1 MASLIT
7 PQFERYVAEQTIARG
22 TVQFDEFIFANIPG
36 LNENNLAQHLTIPT
50 SAQIV
55 HRQAVSQSGVI
66 NENAVVYSVTIGTE
80 VGDFDFNFI
89 GLINRSKNLLAVAV
103 QTDTVKKIRNK
114 NAVQGNS
121 ITRNML
127 LEFSGAKALTGINVN
142 ANTWQIDFTVRL
154 HGLDEKIR
162 LTNRDLYGRA
172 VFFDDS
178 FLVKRKTGNQ
188 FTIQPG
194 NAYVE
199 GVRMDLGTEH
209 HLTANSLPCSIYAD
223 VVHHCTVT
231 GEYQTEIKYLTQSKA
246 DYVDTANRQHYVQIL
261 ADIDSQ
267 GNVTDRRL
275 LSPFLGMNP
284 LTLDDTTENTQ
295 DKLGHTH
302 KLPIASIK
310 KRGITKLS
318 SATNS
323 DSETQAATS
332 KAVKT
337 AYDKAVE
344 AKTTADGKVGLNGNE
359 SINGEKTFENRI
371 VAKRNI
377 RISDNPHYA
386 SYGDHLNIGANNGD
400 CWFEYKSSNREIGTL
415 RMHANGD
422 FTYKRNKIYHEGAK
436 PQFNTDI
443 EDKPDTLAGYG
454 IRNFKVEQGQGD
466 ANGYKTDGNYYL
478 ASGQNLPENGEWH
491 IEVVSGGATNAVRQI
506 ARKANDNK
514 IKTRFFNG
522 SNWSEWKDAGGD
534 GVPIGAVVSFPRAV
548 TNPVGFLRAD
558 GSTFSQQTFPDLYRT
573 LGDSNKLPDLTRSDV
588 GMTAYFAVDNIPAGW
603 IAFDEIATQ
612 VTEQRYPEL
621 YRHLIDKYGSI
632 NSVPKVADRFLRN
645 AGNGLSVGQT
655 QEDEFKRHTHK
666 VFAHWLEHP
675 SSSLIGYINNNDKLD
690 AGLVSTVSDDNWTDN
705 GWLTPKLDSKMAT
718 GGDETRPKSLVLK
731 LCIKALNSFD
741 DVVFWIKSHGEVT
754 NAGALDAGRLA
765 QGLQNKADRNHTHT
779 VSQITDFNQSVRE
792 IVTQSITQN
801 LAETGW
807 CKLPN
812 GMILQW
818 GLAVL
823 NRGYGRTTDTYITFP
838 IRFPSSCFNVVMSYG
853 VMTDKRVT
861 QDPVLASLDQTGMTV
876 RQQSDRDVVIYW
888 RAIGV

>member
-103 QTDTVKKIRNK
+103 QTDAVKKIRNK

-194 NAYVE
+194 TAYVE
-199 GVRMDLGTEH
+199 GVRMDLTALYN
-209 HLTANSLPCSIYAD
+209 LTANNLPCSVYAD
-223 VVHHCTVT
+223 LVHHCTVT
-231 GEYQTEIKYLTQSKA
+231 GEYQTEIKYLTQSKP

-284 LTLDDTTENTQ
+284 LTLDDTTENIK
-295 DKLGHTH
+295 DERGHTH
-302 KLPIASIK
+302 KLPIASLVKKGIVKLFSGYDSDAEDMAATPKAIK
-310 KRGITKLS
+310 GLKTLIDAITRNLGNYIPNSKKS
-318 SATNS
+318 SAVNS
-323 DSETQAATS
+323 NSADTVATS
-332 KAVKT
+332 AAVKT
-337 AYDKAVE
+337 AYD
-344 AKTTADGKVGLNGNE
+344 L
-359 SINGEKTFENRI
+359 
-371 VAKRNI
+371 
-377 RISDNPHYA
+377 
-386 SYGDHLNIGANNGD
+386 ANS
-400 CWFEYKSSNREIGTL
+400 KQSPAT
-415 RMHANGD
+415 
-422 FTYKRNKIYHEGAK
+422 
-436 PQFNTDI
+436 
-443 EDKPDTLAGYG
+443 TLAEYG
-454 IRNFKVEQGQGD
+454 IENFKVEPFVGD
-466 ANGYKTDGNYYL
+466 INTLKTDGIYAITQ
-478 ASGQNLPENGEWH
+478 ASRSQNLPVAGNSCH
-491 IEVVSGGATNAVRQI
+491 IQVI
-506 ARKANDNK
+506 
-514 IKTRFFNG
+514 
-522 SNWSEWKDAGGD
+522 AGGD
-534 GVPIGAVVSFPRAV
+534 GHWCRQIAYIAYSTDMYERHQTSYQTDSWSAWKKLNTDGIPIGAVVSFPRAV
-548 TNPVGFLRAD
+548 TNPVGFLKAN
-558 GSTFSQQTFPDLYRT
+558 GTTFNQQTFPDLYRT
-573 LGDSNKLPDLTRSDV
+573 LGNSNKLPDLTRSDV
-588 GMTAYFAVDNIPAGW
+588 GMTAYFAVDNIPNGW

-632 NSVPKVADRFLRN
+632 ASVPKVADRFLRN

-655 QEDEFKRHTHK
+655 QEDELKRHTHK
-666 VFAHWLEHP
+666 VFSSEP
-675 SSSLIGYINNNDKLD
+675 SHRSASIEGLKNDNNLLD
-690 AGLVSTVSDDNWTDN
+690 AGLVTAIGDNEWRDN
-705 GWLTPKLDSKMAT
+705 GWMTPDVNSNFAT
-718 GGDETRPKSLVLK
+718 GGDETRPKSLILK

-754 NAGALDAGRLA
+754 NAGTLDAGRLA
-765 QGLQNKADRNHTHT
+765 QGLQNKADLNHTHT
-779 VSQITDFNQSVRE
+779 VSQITDFNQATSQIINAAITYQRIGNVE
-792 IVTQSITQN
+792 IRKYPDGT
-801 LAETGW
+801 
-807 CKLPN
+807 
-812 GMILQW
+812 MI
-818 GLAVL
+818 
-823 NRGYGRTTDTYITFP
+823 
-838 IRFPSSCFNVVMSYG
+838 
-853 VMTDKRVT
+853 
-861 QDPVLASLDQTGMTV
+861 QTGLIVFTRGDTTVHTDLVLPVAYVDKEYRCFITERYESRASGKGQYNWVFMQAKTNTTATVTSWYLGSADWMT
-876 RQQSDRDVVIYW
+876 
-888 RAIGV
+888 IGRWK

>member
-1 MASLIT
+1 MKLKLIDLFKRITWAKNGDLTDFSQTNYEAGWAHLGDDT
-7 PQFERYVAEQTIARG
+7 P
-22 TVQFDEFIFANIPG
+22 TVQDFNYVQQMNDKKDQWLFNQLKAVLEKANIEPTE
-36 LNENNLAQHLTIPT
+36 ENVNSLRDAILALSKGYSNPKSLTADT
-50 SAQIV
+50 V
-55 HRQAVSQSGVI
+55 
-66 NENAVVYSVTIGTE
+66 
-80 VGDFDFNFI
+80 NFI
-89 GLINRSKNLLAVAV
+89 
-103 QTDTVKKIRNK
+103 
-114 NAVQGNS
+114 
-121 ITRNML
+121 
-127 LEFSGAKALTGINVN
+127 
-142 ANTWQIDFTVRL
+142 
-154 HGLDEKIR
+154 DE
-162 LTNRDLYGRA
+162 
-172 VFFDDS
+172 
-178 FLVKRKTGNQ
+178 Q
-188 FTIQPG
+188 
-194 NAYVE
+194 
-199 GVRMDLGTEH
+199 
-209 HLTANSLPCSIYAD
+209 
-223 VVHHCTVT
+223 
-231 GEYQTEIKYLTQSKA
+231 
-246 DYVDTANRQHYVQIL
+246 
-261 ADIDSQ
+261 
-267 GNVTDRRL
+267 
-275 LSPFLGMNP
+275 
-284 LTLDDTTENTQ
+284 
-295 DKLGHTH
+295 GHTH
-302 KLPIASIK
+302 EIAKATLQQQGIVQLTNDTGLESESLALTAKAGKKLAQQTAQLQLNVSQNYINNSK
-310 KRGITKLS
+310 KS
-318 SATNS
+318 SAVNS
-323 DSETQAATS
+323 NSADTVATS
-332 KAVKT
+332 AAVKT

-454 IRNFKVEQGQGD
+454 IGNFKVEQGQGD

-491 IEVVSGGATNAVRQI
+491 IEVVSGGATDAVRQI

-558 GSTFSQQTFPDLYRT
+558 GSTFRQQTFPDLYRT
-573 LGDSNKLPDLTRSDV
+573 LGDSNQLPDLTRSDV

-621 YRHLIDKYGSI
+621 YRHLVGKYGSI
-632 NSVPKVADRFLRN
+632 ERVPKVADRFLRN

-655 QEDEFKRHTHK
+655 QEDEFKRHVHK
-666 VFAHWLEHP
+666 HIE
-675 SSSLIGYINNNDKLD
+675 INTASDPRFYNDKTFDYDSRDSTDRTSLD
-690 AGLVSTVSDDNWTDN
+690 IGTALRDDNDDNW
-705 GWLTPKLDSKMAT
+705 WITPNINSKFAT
-718 GGDETRPKSLVLK
+718 GGAETRPKSLILK
-731 LCIKALNSFD
+731 LCIKAINSFD

-765 QGLQNKADRNHTHT
+765 QGLQDKAERNHTHT

-861 QDPVLASLDQTGMTV
+861 QDPVLASLDQTGVTV
-876 RQQSDRDVVIYW
+876 RQQSDRDIVIYW

>member
-1 MASLIT
+1 MKSLMPQIDSNDGLFHNGNPATGEQGTRVTDTWLNNLQDRVRDVQAEAHYVLQKAGFTPKAETQTQLYQAIVKIIDDNRKTASLT
-7 PQFERYVAEQTIARG
+7 QKGE
-22 TVQFDEFIFANIPG
+22 VQ
-36 LNENNLAQHLTIPT
+36 
-50 SAQIV
+50 
-55 HRQAVSQSGVI
+55 
-66 NENAVVYSVTIGTE
+66 
-80 VGDFDFNFI
+80 
-89 GLINRSKNLLAVAV
+89 
-103 QTDTVKKIRNK
+103 
-114 NAVQGNS
+114 
-121 ITRNML
+121 
-127 LEFSGAKALTGINVN
+127 
-142 ANTWQIDFTVRL
+142 
-154 HGLDEKIR
+154 
-162 LTNRDLYGRA
+162 
-172 VFFDDS
+172 
-178 FLVKRKTGNQ
+178 
-188 FTIQPG
+188 
-194 NAYVE
+194 
-199 GVRMDLGTEH
+199 
-209 HLTANSLPCSIYAD
+209 
-223 VVHHCTVT
+223 
-231 GEYQTEIKYLTQSKA
+231 
-246 DYVDTANRQHYVQIL
+246 
-261 ADIDSQ
+261 
-267 GNVTDRRL
+267 
-275 LSPFLGMNP
+275 
-284 LTLDDTTENTQ
+284 
-295 DKLGHTH
+295 
-302 KLPIASIK
+302 
-310 KRGITKLS
+310 LS
-318 SATNS
+318 SSTNS
-323 DSETQAATS
+323 NSETQAATS

-454 IRNFKVEQGQGD
+454 IGDFKVEQGQGD
-466 ANGYKTDGNYYL
+466 ANDYKTDGNYYL

-534 GVPIGAVVSFPRAV
+534 GLPLGAVVSFPRAV

-558 GSTFSQQTFPDLYRT
+558 GSTFRQQTFPDLYRT
-573 LGDSNKLPDLTRSDV
+573 LGDSNQLPDLTRSDV

-621 YRHLIDKYGSI
+621 YRHLVGKYGSI
-632 NSVPKVADRFLRN
+632 ERVPKVADRFLRN
-645 AGNGLSVGQT
+645 AGNGLSVGQR

-666 VFAHWLEHP
+666 VFSAEP
-675 SSSLIGYINNNDKLD
+675 SHRSASIEGLQNDNNLLD
-690 AGLVSTVSDDNWTDN
+690 AGLVTAINDSYWIDN
-705 GWLTPKLDSKMAT
+705 GWMTPDVNSNFAT
-718 GGDETRPKSLVLK
+718 GGAETRPKSLILK
-731 LCIKALNSFD
+731 LCIKAINSFD

-765 QGLQNKADRNHTHT
+765 QGLQDKADRNHTHT

-792 IVTQSITQN
+792 IVTQSITQGFTQN

-818 GLAVL
+818 GKFNKGHGFVSNEQRLV
-823 NRGYGRTTDTYITFP
+823 TFPITFP
-838 IRFPSSCFNVVMSYG
+838 HKVLFVGLTEFTNVWSYSTT
-853 VMTDKRVT
+853 VENRQRMTN
-861 QDPVLASLDQTGMTV
+861 SGFY
-876 RQQSDRDVVIYW
+876 VISQRNDSMYF
-888 RAIGV
+888 ALGF

>member
-36 LNENNLAQHLTIPT
+36 LNENNLAQYLTMPT

-55 HRQAVSQSGVI
+55 HRQTVSQSGVI

-194 NAYVE
+194 TAYVE
-199 GVRMDLGTEH
+199 GVRMDLSALYN
-209 HLTANSLPCSIYAD
+209 LTANNLPCSVYAD
-223 VVHHCTVT
+223 LVHHCTVT

-284 LTLDDTTENTQ
+284 LTLDDTTENTK
-295 DKLGHTH
+295 DKRGHTH
-302 KLPIASIK
+302 KLPIASLVK
-310 KRGITKLS
+310 KGIVKLFS
-318 SATNS
+318 GYDS
-323 DSETQAATS
+323 DAEDMAATPKAIKGLKALIDAITRNLGNYIPNS
-332 KAVKT
+332 KKSSRVDSNSADDVATSAAVKT
-337 AYDKAVE
+337 AYDKAIAAE
-344 AKTTADGKVGLNGNE
+344 ELANKKWTAKSATETEPGILP
-359 SINGEKTFENRI
+359 
-371 VAKRNI
+371 
-377 RISDNPHYA
+377 ISH
-386 SYGDHLNIGANNGD
+386 
-400 CWFEYKSSNREIGTL
+400 
-415 RMHANGD
+415 
-422 FTYKRNKIYHEGAK
+422 
-436 PQFNTDI
+436 
-443 EDKPDTLAGYG
+443 
-454 IRNFKVEQGQGD
+454 
-466 ANGYKTDGNYYL
+466 KTDGADKNKF
-478 ASGQNLPENGEWH
+478 ASEYAVGEAAKKGLPL
-491 IEVVSGGATNAVRQI
+491 
-506 ARKANDNK
+506 
-514 IKTRFFNG
+514 
-522 SNWSEWKDAGGD
+522 
-534 GVPIGAVVSFPRAV
+534 GAVVSFPRAM
-548 TNPVGFLRAD
+548 TNPIGFLRAD
-558 GSTFSQQTFPDLYRT
+558 GTTFNQQTFPDLYRV
-573 LGDSNKLPDLTRSDV
+573 LGSDKLPDLTRSDV
-588 GMTAYFAVDNIPAGW
+588 GMTAYFAVDNIPNGW

-612 VTEQRYPEL
+612 VTEPRYPEL
-621 YRHLIDKYGSI
+621 YRHLIGKYGSI

-645 AGNGLSVGQT
+645 AGNGLYVGQT
-655 QEDEFKRHTHK
+655 QEDGLKRHAHK
-666 VFAHWLEHP
+666 VPL
-675 SSSLIGYINNNDKLD
+675 NNAYTKDTLKNYNGNTEYTDFGVPKTILMT
-690 AGLVSTVSDDNWTDN
+690 LVGDGVVTDN
-705 GWLTPKLDSKMAT
+705 YYAMPTDDDAKT

-731 LCIKALNSFD
+731 LYIKAINSFD

-765 QGLQNKADRNHTHT
+765 QGLQDKADRNHAHT
-779 VSQITDFNQSVRE
+779 ASQITDFNQATSQIINAAITYQKIGDIEVRKYPDGTMIQTCRKHMLTGDYSKVNFNWAVAFTEMPILTATAQYFNSV
-792 IVTQSITQN
+792 
-801 LAETGW
+801 GDH
-807 CKLPN
+807 
-812 GMILQW
+812 
-818 GLAVL
+818 
-823 NRGYGRTTDTYITFP
+823 DTIITFVQGTSNSACHLVCGETYNNSGE
-838 IRFPSSCFNVVMSYG
+838 IAYVN
-853 VMTDKRVT
+853 
-861 QDPVLASLDQTGMTV
+861 
-876 RQQSDRDVVIYW
+876 II
-888 RAIGV
+888 AIGRWKR